1 MYSKQQLQQIWRLHL
16 NKWPQEYQNRI
27 WPTFGCK
34 VGQKVLIAM
43 KLELDLWCRL
53 QDVGFLEKKRTYVE
67 KYTEGYLRTKF
78 ERFIL
83 IYESMIAKNEFDL
96 LLAVN

>member
-1 MYSKQQLQQIWRLHL
+1 MHSKQQLQQIWRLYL

-43 KLELDLWCRL
+43 KLNPDLWCRL
-53 QDVGFLEKKRTYVE
+53 LDVYNKFQINISKHVE
-67 KYTEGYLRTKF
+67 KSPENWK
-78 ERFIL
+78 
-83 IYESMIAKNEFDL
+83 K
-96 LLAVN
+96 